1 MQLSSEYHIYHLN
14 NHEIHLI
21 STSCFRRLRTKL
33 FFGYFRIL
41 LPEIN
46 EKKNPVRIEIN
57 QTKDEVVKRHTTQE
71 L

>member
-1 MQLSSEYHIYHLN
+1 MLSATMYQI
-14 NHEIHLI
+14 I
-21 STSCFRRLRTKL
+21 LR
-33 FFGYFRIL
+33 IV

-57 QTKDEVVKRHTTQE
+57 KTKDEVVKRHTTQE